1 VITHDFAEIYGGAER
16 VTQEIARAFPDAP
29 VYALLGRAEVAERM
43 GLDGRFHSLLP
54 PRRRLLAGYRRLSP
68 AYPLL
73 ARAVRLPEADV
84 LVSSSYAFAHH
95 FRTANDAPQVCYCH
109 SPLRFA
115 WTMQQQYGQ
124 ALGATSWKSAAFGAL
139 ARYHRTVDRR
149 MARRRVERYLT
160 QSHFTAGQIER
171 YYSLRAHVVGAP
183 IDTSLFAPS
192 GAPPSDY
199 FLLSGRLIEPYK
211 RVGIVIEAFNELGA
225 RLVIAGDGPARR
237 DLEARAGRNVEFA
250 GHLADRELVDLMQ
263 HCRAAIFPS
272 RDDFGLVPVEVMACG
287 RPVIAYSGGGARM
300 TVKPPETG
308 ILFDAQTPQA
318 VAEAV
323 RRFDDG
329 DYDPVRIRRHAQ
341 QWSAE
346 QFRRRL
352 REHVLAVAGDGQPSS
367 SR

>member
-16 VTQEIARAFPDAP
+16 VTEEIARAFPDAP

-43 GLDGRFHSLLP
+43 GLQDRFRSILP
-54 PRRRLLAGYRRLSP
+54 ARPRLLAGYRKLSP
-68 AYPLL
+68 LYPLL

-95 FRTANDAPQVCYCH
+95 FRTVNGAPQVCYCH

-139 ARYHRTVDRR
+139 AQYHRTVDRR
-149 MARRRVERYLT
+149 MAHRRVARYLT
-160 QSHFTAGQIER
+160 QSHFTARQIER
-171 YYSLRAHVVGAP
+171 YYSLPAHVVGAP
-183 IDTSLFAPS
+183 IDTSVFVPS
-192 GAPPSDY
+192 GRPPSDY

-211 RVGIVIEAFNELGA
+211 RVGIVIDAFAELGA

-237 DLEARAGRNVEFA
+237 ALEARAPGNVEFV
-250 GHLADRELVDLMQ
+250 GHLTDRELVAVMQ
-263 HCRAAIFPS
+263 DCRAAIFPS

-300 TVKPPETG
+300 TVKPPDTG
-308 ILFDAQTPQA
+308 ILFDSQTPDA
-318 VAEAV
+318 VAGAV
-323 RRFDDG
+323 RRFHDG

-341 QWSAE
+341 QWSSEA
-346 QFRRRL
+346 FRSRL
-352 REHVLAVAGDGQPSS
+352 REHVLAVAGGGQPSS